1 MITYDNLRKLIVYT
15 PIIGYI
21 LFVILTIL
29 GVK

>member
-1 MITYDNLRKLIVYT
+1 MFTYDNLRKFIIYT
-15 PIIGYI
+15 PIIGYV